1 VSPTHGEQEMSVWNG
16 HYACTCYH
24 PLFVFNQFG
33 DLERCALRPGKRQG
47 RDQVDAVVMPDVAFL
62 RVEIGQCP
70 EARQE
75 ASMTVNKSE
84 RLRRNKEFEVAQ
96 NRLRASQIETM
107 IAEFDRICI
116 NLGHQIEAEEARARI
131 SDPAHFAYP
140 TYAKAARERRA
151 KLQLSADALKIE
163 LDRLRLQANEASN
176 RQFAA

>member
-1 VSPTHGEQEMSVWNG
+1 
-16 HYACTCYH
+16 
-24 PLFVFNQFG
+24 
-33 DLERCALRPGKRQG
+33 
-47 RDQVDAVVMPDVAFL
+47 
-62 RVEIGQCP
+62 
-70 EARQE
+70 
-75 ASMTVNKSE
+75 MTANKSE

-96 NRLRASQIETM
+96 NLLRASQIETM

-131 SDPAHFAYP
+131 SDRAHFAYP

-151 KLQLSADALKIE
+151 KLQLSADALRIE